1 MIEQDGNP
9 SPAEEKKDESADRA
23 KTLYRKAKT
32 LYAQKQYAVAIQ
44 PLEEA
49 IRIDPGKADLYL
61 LLGLCQSEVHSL
73 KRKAEQNLLKAAG
86 MESWNAEPVVALGM
100 LFYSEKLNSRAEV
113 YFRKALAL
121 EPRHT
126 LAKNKLAELSGP
138 EKNSFSDSLNSALG
152 RLKNLLPSVFGRKK
166 K

>member
-1 MIEQDGNP
+1 MIEHDGNP
-9 SPAEEKKDESADRA
+9 SPAGEKKDESADRA

-32 LYAQKQYAVAIQ
+32 LYAQKQYEVAIQ

-49 IRIDPGKADLYL
+49 IRIDPGKSDLYL
-61 LLGLCQSEVHSL
+61 LLGLCQSEVPSL

-86 MESWNAEPVVALGM
+86 MESWNAEPVAALGM
-100 LFYSEKLNSRAEV
+100 LFYSEKLYSRAEA

-121 EPRHT
+121 EPRHA

-138 EKNSFSDSLNSALG
+138 EKTSFSDFLNSVLG
-152 RLKNLLPSVFGRKK
+152 RLKSLLPSVFGRKK